1 MLLLMVINSVLSTY
15 GFKSTSH
22 RSHLT
27 VLYWKLKFKRELD
40 PGMPFPC
47 YCVRCNTE
55 KSAFEQEFYAKQET
69 ITNVTTHPLP
79 QQIRS
84 LDSRILSAV
93 EIIPSFIKKNQSQME
108 MSSWEPIGH
117 TSQADGR
124 SLNANAPEYSN

>member
-1 MLLLMVINSVLSTY
+1 MA
-15 GFKSTSH
+15 
-22 RSHLT
+22 
-27 VLYWKLKFKRELD
+27 
-40 PGMPFPC
+40 FPC

-55 KSAFEQEFYAKQET
+55 KSAFEQEFYTKQET
-69 ITNVTTHPLP
+69 IINVTTYPLP

-84 LDSRILSAV
+84 LDSTILSVV
-93 EIIPSFIKKNQSQME
+93 EIISSFIKNQSQME